1 MKILLLTP
9 YTGGNLG
16 DAAIQEGVIA
26 NIRKRVPDT
35 EIVLVTLSPNDTTR
49 LHGVRSFPIAITTF
63 GPGFPTDE
71 DTAAPSRQIGEA
83 GRKRPITLTRVVN
96 ALRARAGRRVRRLLY
111 WSGLLELGHI
121 VRAYL
126 EVRGARMLIVS
137 GGGQLDDYWGG
148 PLRQPYALLKW
159 SLLARAAGVRVVF
172 LSIGTCTLR
181 PSSKHLVTA
190 ALHLADYR
198 SFRDVGSKQLAA
210 FARCTLNDPI
220 VPDLAFSYDPPV
232 TDSDISRRPE
242 RLVGISPIA
251 YLSRIWPESD
261 SAIYKRYLEALAALV
276 VELVG
281 QGWRVALFTS
291 DAVDWSA
298 ILDLQSLLR
307 ERGRAAMAGRV
318 EVRRTFALAD
328 FFDEVR
334 RCDLF
339 VASRLHGVVLAN
351 LAAVPTLAISYDRKV
366 DAYMHDTGLDAHCVD
381 IHRLTQ
387 QTLVSGF
394 HALYEDADRTRATLA
409 RQRAERR
416 QQLDR
421 QYDAVLGRLRPLYEL
436 DPRGSGI

>member
-26 NIRKRVPDT
+26 NVRKRIPDA
-35 EIVLVTLSPNDTTR
+35 EVVLVTLSPNDTTR

-63 GPGFPTDE
+63 GPGFPADNE
-71 DTAAPSRQIGEA
+71 TAAPSREVDQA

-96 ALRARAGRRVRRLLY
+96 ALRARAVRRLRSLLY
-111 WSGLLELGHI
+111 WSGLLELAHI

-126 EVRGARMLIVS
+126 EVRDAHMLIVS

-148 PLRQPYALLKW
+148 PLRQPYALFKW
-159 SLLARAAGVRVVF
+159 SLLARAAGVRVAF
-172 LSIGTCTLR
+172 LSVGTCTLR
-181 PSSKHLVTA
+181 PSSKHFVTA
-190 ALHLADYR
+190 ALHLASYR

-210 FARCTLNDPI
+210 FARSTFNDPI
-220 VPDLAFSYDPPV
+220 VPDLAFSYDPPIG
-232 TDSDISRRPE
+232 DPNISRRPE

-261 SAIYKRYLEALAALV
+261 TPIYKHYLEALAALV
-276 VELVG
+276 VELVR

-298 ILDLQSLLR
+298 ILDLQSLLQ
-307 ERGRAAMAGRV
+307 ERGQPAMAERV
-318 EVRRTFALAD
+318 AVRRTFALAD

-351 LAAVPTLAISYDRKV
+351 LAEVPTLAISYDRKV
-366 DAYMHDTGLDAHCVD
+366 DAYMHDTGLEAHCVN

-387 QTLVSGF
+387 HTLVSRF
-394 HALYEDADRTRATLA
+394 HALCADADRTRATLA
-409 RQRAERR
+409 RLRAEHR

-421 QYDAVLGRLRPLYEL
+421 QYDAVLGRLRPLGE
-436 DPRGSGI
+436 RNAGGSGT